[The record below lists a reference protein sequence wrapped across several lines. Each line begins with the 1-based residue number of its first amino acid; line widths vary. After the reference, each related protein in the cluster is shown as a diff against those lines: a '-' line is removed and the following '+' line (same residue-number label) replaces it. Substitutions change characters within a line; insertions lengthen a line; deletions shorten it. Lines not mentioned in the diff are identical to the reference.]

1 MRLYRITKLWLSTF
15 LAVYFVIGLI
25 TEVYPGREVFPFF
38 SWFLF
43 TLAPQAGE
51 RYALILHEVNGT
63 VVDPPRI
70 YQDADGLVPN
80 VQSDKMAE
88 LIQRLGAAIEQG
100 ETGQERQFRQL
111 LEANYLFP
119 NTRYD
124 IVRIDFDPVVRWK
137 TGRYTIK
144 PLKTAASKEASP

>member
-1 MRLYRITKLWLSTF
+1 MRLYRITKLWLSSF
-15 LAVYFVIGLI
+15 LAVYFVVGLL
-25 TEVYPGREVFPFF
+25 TEIYPGREVFPFF

-51 RYALILHEVNGT
+51 QYALVLREVNGT
-63 VVDPPRI
+63 MIDPPRL
-70 YQDADGLVPN
+70 YQETDDLVPN

-100 ETGQERQFRQL
+100 ETAKERQFREL

-124 IVRIDFDPVVRWK
+124 IMRIDFDPLVRWR

-144 PLKTAASKEASP
+144 PLKTSAAREASP